1 MTSKNTDRRKAET
14 KRIQN
19 RQSIVTL
26 VWAGVLSLFAL
37 ALFAFLPRVQ
47 PATFQ
52 GDTPTVEINL
62 NNYVGK
68 VIQGQ
73 SVAKYNFRN
82 FQSITCDVNDGNQ
95 HSTAFDDPCYH
106 RTEVYERGTTN
117 RVDQQCAPYRG
128 GNRSFSKG
136 DGISKEIRYGQNLIP
151 ATCPV
156 GLYTLKVI
164 LMGSARDE
172 VATATAD
179 FEVILQPPPQPPA
192 PTATPTATPTETP
205 VPTATP
211 TATPT
216 HTPVPTATPTATP
229 THTPVPT
236 ATPTATPTY
245 ARTDG
250 HAYGDA
256 HAYARTDGHAY
267 GDAYGARTDGDAYG
281 NAHRGHAYGDAY
293 GNAHRYG
300 DAHGNAHRYG
310 DAHGDAHR
318 YGDAHGDA
326 HRYGDAHGNAHRY
339 GDAHG
344 NAHRYGNANGNAH
357 RHGDAHAN
365 ANATPSAA
373 ANAISQQPS
382 TPPIGDA
389 NGNSYRPTHS
399 R

>member
-216 HTPVPTATPTATP
+216 ETPVPTATPTATPTHTPVPTATPTATP

-236 ATPTATPTY
+236 ATPTATPTETPVPT
-245 ARTDG
+245 ATPTATPRR
-250 HAYGDA
+250 H
-256 HAYARTDGHAY
+256 
-267 GDAYGARTDGDAYG
+267 AYG
-281 NAHRGHAYGDAY
+281 NAVPPRPRLRKRHRHGDAN

-300 DAHGNAHRYG
+300 DA
-310 DAHGDAHR
+310 
-318 YGDAHGDA
+318 
-326 HRYGDAHGNAHRY
+326 
-339 GDAHG
+339 
-344 NAHRYGNANGNAH
+344 NGNAH
-357 RHGDAHAN
+357 
-365 ANATPSAA
+365 
-373 ANAISQQPS
+373 
-382 TPPIGDA
+382 
-389 NGNSYRPTHS
+389 GNSLRRRLRKRPPLRRRT
-399 R
+399 RRRPPLRRRTRKRPPLRRRTRKRPPLRRRTRKRQRKRQRKRPPPRRRPRQR

>member
-37 ALFAFLPRVQ
+37 ALFAFLPRAQ

-52 GDTPTVEINL
+52 GDTPTVEITL

-117 RVDQQCAPYRG
+117 RVDQQCAPGRG

-172 VATATAD
+172 VTTASAD
-179 FEVILQPPPQPPA
+179 FEVILQPPPQPPVPTA
-192 PTATPTATPTETP
+192 TPTVTPTETPVPTATPTATPTETPVPTATPTETPTETPVPTATPTATPTETP

-216 HTPVPTATPTATP
+216 ETPVPTATPTETP
-229 THTPVPT
+229 TEKRPRKHLHLRKRLRKRPRKRPPPRPPPRRHPRKRPPT
-236 ATPTATPTY
+236 
-245 ARTDG
+245 R
-250 HAYGDA
+250 
-256 HAYARTDGHAY
+256 R
-267 GDAYGARTDGDAYG
+267 
-281 NAHRGHAYGDAY
+281 
-293 GNAHRYG
+293 
-300 DAHGNAHRYG
+300 
-310 DAHGDAHR
+310 
-318 YGDAHGDA
+318 
-326 HRYGDAHGNAHRY
+326 
-339 GDAHG
+339 
-344 NAHRYGNANGNAH
+344 
-357 RHGDAHAN
+357 
-365 ANATPSAA
+365 SLC
-373 ANAISQQPS
+373 
-382 TPPIGDA
+382 
-389 NGNSYRPTHS
+389 RPRPRS
-399 R
+399 